1 MADFNFGGINS
12 LLRQLPGSAQQI
24 TNAIS
29 RGFGSMPS
37 ATRQLPPGAARIGQ
51 QLPNAISPS
60 PLSVRF
66 NPAANLPY
74 PPQAP
79 FIDERIYNATRTG
92 LTNARN
98 ALGAAVDTGRGVTNI
113 LGRAAGPSMEAVRG
127 GFGSAGSTLSNMAGG
142 ARNTLEGVAKTNLG
156 NELWLRSRQA
166 QGANPLAAGAAG
178 SLGRGLLGRAAVVG
192 DMYAT
197 GKKVFN
203 PADNILTSVQN
214 LGTGIQNQFR
224 SPQEKQSYVGSD
236 PVAVLGNK
244 KIAAEKNNF
253 TSSPSQKTNGYSSYG
268 TYTVGGIEYDIN
280 SGRPTYLPQGS
291 SYSLSPS
298 VNNFRAPASSE
309 KPTSFTSNP
318 AAERAYQ
325 AERSSVAQQA
335 AQNPELQRYQDQAIL
350 ARQALQGYDPASGPL
365 PGAAQQ
371 AQDMGMAMWAKANP
385 GLAAKV
391 RPGQSGFGA
400 IQNTLASSAATAG
413 LQMPGQLTPTPQI
426 PGTTSFPTA
435 IPQSGFQA
443 PGAPAQDQLSTYPQF
458 DPKKV
463 DIGLFSKFM
472 QANPKK

>member
-127 GFGSAGSTLSNMAGG
+127 GLGSAGARLTNMAGG
-142 ARNTLEGVAKTNLG
+142 ARNALGAAVDTGRGVANIVGRSAAPAFGSLG
-156 NELWLRSRQA
+156 GGTLKKLGGPVITSLDVANRLR
-166 QGANPLAAGAAG
+166 QGENPADIAISTLGGLAGGAAG
-178 SLGRGLLGRAAVVG
+178 SLLGPVG
-192 DMYAT
+192 AIGGYVAGSNALPPTIDWL
-197 GKKVFN
+197 GKN
-203 PADNILTSVQN
+203 
-214 LGTGIQNQFR
+214 
-224 SPQEKQSYVGSD
+224 
-236 PVAVLGNK
+236 AVLSDRGAINKPKSQASQAFGPAYGNVGV
-244 KIAAEKNNF
+244 
-253 TSSPSQKTNGYSSYG
+253 PSGGPRSYG
-268 TYTVGGIEYDIN
+268 ADYKEKELSAGQD
-280 SGRPTYLPQGS
+280 PQS
-291 SYSLSPS
+291 
-298 VNNFRAPASSE
+298 FRAEPGFSGQS
-309 KPTSFTSNP
+309 P

-335 AQNPELQRYQDQAIL
+335 AQNPELQRYSNQATL
-350 ARQALQGYDPASGPL
+350 ARQSLQGYNPTAGPL

-371 AQDMGMAMWAKANP
+371 AQDMGMAIWAKANP
-385 GLAAKV
+385 TLAAKV
-391 RPGQSGFGA
+391 RPGQSGYGT
-400 IQNTLASSAATAG
+400 IQNTLASSAAGA
-413 LQMPGQLTPTPQI
+413 
-426 PGTTSFPTA
+426 
-435 IPQSGFQA
+435 GFQA
-443 PGAPAQDQLSTYPQF
+443 PGQLVPTPQLSASTPFPGGAPGAPAIPPGFTPGMGAEGQLSALPAGF
-458 DPKKV
+458 DPAAAKIGPFAEFIKNKLKK
-463 DIGLFSKFM
+463 
-472 QANPKK
+472 